1 MRAHAAI
8 LDAWVEKTVQIYP
21 EQSRESIARGG
32 ERFRNPVGFTVRESL
47 AKLLEELAGEMDAVR
62 TSEAL
67 DGLVRLRAVQECTP
81 AEAVCFVFL
90 LRQIIR
96 EQNARDQFPDLE
108 RRIDELALMT
118 FDQYVKCREDLAL
131 VRINEA
137 KRALSVRQRTRDSL

>member
-8 LDAWVEKTVQIYP
+8 LDAWIEKTIQIYP
-21 EQSRESIARGG
+21 EQARNSISRGG
-32 ERFRNPVGFTVRESL
+32 ERFRNPVGFTIRESL
-47 AKLLEELAGEMDAVR
+47 AKLLQELAGEMDAGR

-67 DGLVRLRAVQECTP
+67 DGLVRLRAVQDCTP

-96 EQNARDQFPDLE
+96 EQGARDQFPDLE
-108 RRIDELALMT
+108 RRIDEMALMT

-137 KRALSVRQRTRDSL
+137 KRALSVRQRTRDGL

>member
-8 LDAWVEKTVQIYP
+8 LDAWIEKTVQIYP
-21 EQSRESIARGG
+21 EQARTSIARGG

-47 AKLLEELAGEMDAVR
+47 AKVLQELAGEMDAAR

-96 EQNARDQFPDLE
+96 EHGARDQFPDLE

-137 KRALSVRQRTRDSL
+137 KRALSVRQRTRDTL

>member
-8 LDAWVEKTVQIYP
+8 LDAWIEKTIQIYP
-21 EQSRESIARGG
+21 EQARDSIARGS

-47 AKLLEELAGEMDAVR
+47 AKLLQELAGEMDAVR
-62 TSEAL
+62 TTEAL
-67 DGLVRLRAVQECTP
+67 DGLVRLRAVQDCTP

-96 EQNARDQFPDLE
+96 EHDAGEQFPDFE

>member
-8 LDAWVEKTVQIYP
+8 LDAWIEKTVQIYP
-21 EQSRESIARGG
+21 EQARTSISRGG
-32 ERFRNPVGFTVRESL
+32 ERFRNPVGFAVRESL
-47 AKLLEELAGEMDAVR
+47 AKLLQELAGEMDAAR

-96 EQNARDQFPDLE
+96 EHG
-108 RRIDELALMT
+108 AL
-118 FDQYVKCREDLAL
+118 
-131 VRINEA
+131 
-137 KRALSVRQRTRDSL
+137 KRYGANPPILPEIHLSIFISVISSLRDSKRDPAIPVS